1 MESGVTIVL
10 EPIEMDALE
19 PVIQFAFAE
28 DKDTHLFHEEPKKE
42 IWRMAQ
48 HTYGRIAGQSGM
60 KAFSVMLETDKKH
73 LIGFTVVNTEVA
85 PVLYSFGIRSEY
97 RTRKNLTA
105 WLGSVEQLLGRFY
118 IVPLY
123 NKNTRAIKFFEKNG
137 FKIKQKDNEISFLC
151 Q

>member
-1 MESGVTIVL
+1 MESALIVSL
-10 EPIEMDALE
+10 EPVEMDALE

-48 HTYGRIAGQSGM
+48 HTYNRISGQSGM
-60 KAFSVMLETDKKH
+60 QAFSVMIQTDKKH
-73 LIGFTVVNTEVA
+73 LMGFTVVNTEVA
-85 PVLYSFGIRSEY
+85 PILYSFGIRSEY
-97 RTRKNLTA
+97 RTRKNLMA
-105 WLGSVEQLLGRFY
+105 WLGSVERLLGKLY

-123 NKNTRAIKFFEKNG
+123 NKNTRAIRFFERNG